1 MLAPIDIDLAR
12 PPAARWAFSD
22 EQRAAACELVD
33 SYVRDLGGAD
43 TFGSMASAYAAGFV
57 SAEYRA
63 ELESVADRIDRSL
76 EEVLLANLYYDAIFA
91 VIGCTAFAIDTPQG
105 PLHARNLD
113 WWTEKNQ
120 LAKHTCEIRY
130 HGGPTPT
137 RVAGWPGFMGVFS
150 GVAEGRFA
158 ITLNAVVSGETPQ
171 LATSITLLL
180 REVFDTAKDYDE
192 AVTRLSEGTIASDCL
207 LLVSG
212 TREGEMCVIER
223 TSRRS
228 AIRHPANGLIVVT
241 NDYRAMEVETVER
254 SELQA
259 TACARFDRARA
270 QALRHR
276 PATPEACFG
285 ILTDPKVKMLITVQH
300 MVMRAATGEL
310 HIRLP

>member
-43 TFGSMASAYAAGFV
+43 AFGSMASAYASGFV

-120 LAKHTCEIRY
+120 LAKHTCEIATTVARRPRAWRV
-130 HGGPTPT
+130 GPASWACSP
-137 RVAGWPGFMGVFS
+137 AWPRG
-150 GVAEGRFA
+150 
-158 ITLNAVVSGETPQ
+158 
-171 LATSITLLL
+171 
-180 REVFDTAKDYDE
+180 
-192 AVTRLSEGTIASDCL
+192 AS
-207 LLVSG
+207 
-212 TREGEMCVIER
+212 R
-223 TSRRS
+223 SR
-228 AIRHPANGLIVVT
+228 
-241 NDYRAMEVETVER
+241 
-254 SELQA
+254 
-259 TACARFDRARA
+259 
-270 QALRHR
+270 
-276 PATPEACFG
+276 
-285 ILTDPKVKMLITVQH
+285 
-300 MVMRAATGEL
+300 
-310 HIRLP
+310 